1 MEIPAGTQH
10 AFPKSLLLSASI
22 LALWVPQGSWAALHI
37 QKIPEQP
44 QMNQDLLLSV
54 QGIPNTF
61 QDFSWYLGE
70 EAHGGTMLFTYI
82 PKLLRPQRDGSAMN
96 QRDIV
101 GFSNGSM
108 LLRRAQPSDSGTYQ
122 VAVTINPSWTMRA
135 KTEVQVVEKPK
146 ELPVTNLPVSAGI
159 VAAIVIGSLAT
170 GCILVGSIAYL
181 LVTRGWRAQ
190 NHRITTTE
198 KPELGPSHHAVAAAG
213 TDLSSASGDDIYE
226 AMPSPVLLVSPL
238 GDMGPMNTATPP
250 DLPLPPPPP
259 PPLPEPE
266 PEPEHHPYQDLL
278 NPDPAP
284 YCQLV
289 PAP

>member
-1 MEIPAGTQH
+1 
-10 AFPKSLLLSASI
+10 FPKSLLLSGFI
-22 LALWVPQGSWAALHI
+22 LALWVPQGSWAALRI

-70 EAHGGTMLFTYI
+70 EANGGTMLFTYI

-108 LLRRAQPSDSGTYQ
+108 LLRHAQPSDSGTYQ

-146 ELPVTNLPVSAGI
+146 ELPVTNPPVSAGI

-170 GCILVGSIAYL
+170 GCMSVGIIAYL

-190 NHRITTTE
+190 NHRWCLPLRGDQGSLSVLFPAVPPVTSTMPSPWITATE
-198 KPELGPSHHAVAAAG
+198 KPELGPSHRA
-213 TDLSSASGDDIYE
+213 GDDSIYE
-226 AMPSPVLLVSPL
+226 AIPSPVLLVSPC
-238 GDMGPMNTATPP
+238 DTGPMNTATVSPRP
-250 DLPLPPPPP
+250 SPLK
-259 PPLPEPE
+259 
-266 PEPEHHPYQDLL
+266 
-278 NPDPAP
+278 
-284 YCQLV
+284 
-289 PAP
+289 